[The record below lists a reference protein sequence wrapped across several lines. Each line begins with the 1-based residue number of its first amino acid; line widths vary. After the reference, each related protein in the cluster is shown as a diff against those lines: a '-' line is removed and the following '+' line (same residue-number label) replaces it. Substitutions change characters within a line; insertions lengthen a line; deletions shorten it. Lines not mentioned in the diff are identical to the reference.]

1 MYTYRPPGATQTGTI
16 NAFLGLFGLGPVPWI
31 IEQPINNFALIG
43 VGVWMWTGFAMVIL
57 SAGLKGISVELL
69 EAARVD
75 GANEWQVFRRIILP
89 LLMPTIF
96 VVGTTMVI
104 TALKSFDIVYT
115 MTNGNFDTDVI
126 ARRMYAE
133 MFNFNQF
140 GRASAIAVVLLLA
153 IVPFMAINIRNFRRQ
168 EAAR

>member
-1 MYTYRPPGATQTGTI
+1 
-16 NAFLGLFGLGPVPWI
+16 V
-31 IEQPINNFALIG
+31 
-43 VGVWMWTGFAMVIL
+43 
-57 SAGLKGISVELL
+57 
-69 EAARVD
+69 AA
-75 GANEWQVFRRIILP
+75 
-89 LLMPTIF
+89 
-96 VVGTTMVI
+96 TTMVI